1 MKKMK
6 LIVMIASFIPI
17 FAVVSGARA
26 QEARAGGARGR
37 GPGVPGVLV
46 TMPVETK
53 ALKGAPYSA
62 EIATDSTQT
71 LADGNRIAQHS
82 TGRVYRDAQGRVRRE
97 EDRLSGSP
105 AISIVDPVAGVSYS
119 LDPENRIAWKS
130 PTPAGVEIMKN
141 LEAMKV
147 EVARRGEQEAAQA
160 GSPGSEELQRRRED
174 VQRKQEAE
182 KMAAQIG
189 GGRMGRG
196 RGGAGEQRSDEQ
208 LPPRQMEGVRVE
220 GHRTTTTIAAGAIGN
235 DLPITIVS
243 EEWVSPEL
251 QVLVMTLRKDPRNGE
266 STYRL
271 LNVVR
276 RDPDP
281 SLFQVPPEY
290 TVKET
295 GIRRFELPREER

>member
-6 LIVMIASFIPI
+6 LIVIVASFVPM
-17 FAVVSGARA
+17 FVVVSGARA
-26 QEARAGGARGR
+26 QEARSGGARGR
-37 GPGVPGVLV
+37 GAGVPGVLV

-62 EIATDSTQT
+62 EVATDSTQT

-97 EDRLSGSP
+97 EDRPSGSP

-119 LDPENRIAWKS
+119 LDPQNRIAWKS
-130 PTPAGVEIMKN
+130 PALVGQEITLKI
-141 LEAMKV
+141 EAMKV
-147 EVARRGEQEAAQA
+147 ELEKQRREAETAQA
-160 GSPGSEELQRRRED
+160 GVPGSEELKSRRDEE
-174 VQRKQEAE
+174 QRKQEAE

-189 GGRMGRG
+189 GGRIGRAG
-196 RGGAGEQRSDEQ
+196 RAGEQRSDEP

-220 GHRTTTTIAAGAIGN
+220 GHRTTTTIPAGAIGN
-235 DLPITIVS
+235 ELPITIVS

-271 LNVVR
+271 LNVLR
-276 RDPDP
+276 GEPDP

-295 GIRRFELPREER
+295 GIRRFEPAR